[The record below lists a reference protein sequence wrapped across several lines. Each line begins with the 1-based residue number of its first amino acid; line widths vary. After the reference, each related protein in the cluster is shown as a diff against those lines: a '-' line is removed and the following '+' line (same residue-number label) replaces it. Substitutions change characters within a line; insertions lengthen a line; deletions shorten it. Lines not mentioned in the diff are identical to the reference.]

1 MFCFQKIQFL
11 YLVIQHHLFL
21 DTFISRTEC
30 FDLRIIECLLIY
42 VLTSSCRRF
51 RGHDLS
57 DKTLLCFQ
65 CLIEICIKAAFG
77 HIVKDMSH
85 AVLVALTF
93 DTTNSLLQVAQ
104 SPWNIQIMQCDQL
117 FLTVCPRTHFA
128 CTSQQNSHF
137 AFIHTIEE
145 ISFLLF
151 GFGIMYIGDLFRF
164 YAICNQLIPN
174 IIIDA
179 EIAFFL

>member
-1 MFCFQKIQFL
+1 MFRFQKIQFL

-21 DTFISRTEC
+21 DTFISCTEC
-30 FDLRIIECLLIY
+30 LDLRIIECLLIY

-51 RGHDLS
+51 GSHDLS
-57 DKTLLCFQ
+57 DETLLCFQ
-65 CLIEICIKAAFG
+65 CLIEIRIKTAFC

-93 DTTNSLLQVAQ
+93 DTSDSLLQVTR
-104 SPWNIQIMQCDQL
+104 SPRNIQIMQCNQL
-117 FLTVCPRTHFA
+117 FLTVCTRTHFA
-128 CTSQQNSHF
+128 CTAQQNSHF
-137 AFIHTIEE
+137 TFIHTVEE

-151 GFGIMYIGDLFRF
+151 GFCIMYIGDLIRF
-164 YAICNQLIPN
+164 YAVYDQLIPN

-179 EIAFFL
+179 EITFFL

>member
-85 AVLVALTF
+85 TVLIALTF
-93 DTTNSLLQVAQ
+93 DTTNSLLQVTR
-104 SPWNIQIMQCDQL
+104 SPRNIQIMQCDQL
-117 FLTVCPRTHFA
+117 FLTVRTRTHFA

-137 AFIHTIEE
+137 AFIHTVKE

-151 GFGIMYIGDLFRF
+151 SLGIMYISDFFRL
-164 YAICNQLIPN
+164 YTILNQLITN
-174 IIIDA
+174 IIVDA
-179 EIAFFL
+179 EVTLLL